1 MNELIE
7 KYIYSMGRRL
17 CKGGIDVYI
26 DGVIYDRCADLSEV
40 INKLYEIDNL
50 HNLCDIRTSVKYTD
64 VDIITVKGI
73 QENMTK
79 WYTTR

>member
-1 MNELIE
+1 
-7 KYIYSMGRRL
+7 MGRRL

>member
-1 MNELIE
+1 MSELIE
-7 KYIYSMGRRL
+7 NYIYTMNRRH

-26 DGVIYDRCADLSEV
+26 DGAIYDRCADLSEV
-40 INKLYEIDNL
+40 ISKLYEIANK

-73 QENMTK
+73 KENMTK
-79 WYTTR
+79 WYSTR